1 MRVWTLTLLPIP
13 IPIHSFLKH
22 LRKKLC
28 LSDIASL
35 IKISAEM
42 NEMNGFSY
50 MFPSNTLI
58 TSISI
63 YHPRHSISKSSG
75 RSIRRRQND
84 PFFTSVASR
93 RSRARANMSGFLSS
107 EAERALE
114 GEEEEARRL
123 FLQDSGA
130 YPPTTHVGLPYLP
143 SQHWVPEF
151 NPSSAGVPLQ
161 PSHGLTAPTQ
171 YPTEPWSSSSWSNLR
186 PDAFDDGTS
195 SQPSRSSSPGNP
207 ADLQNFGY
215 PLSDG
220 RSWRCAYPG
229 CTSQAV
235 FTRGCDL
242 RKHFRRHTKSLFCRF
257 EGCSQTAQPG
267 FSSKKDR
274 DRHEAKHAP
283 GVSCEWQG
291 CERVFSRVDNMKDHV
306 RRIHHKKK

>member
-1 MRVWTLTLLPIP
+1 M
-13 IPIHSFLKH
+13 
-22 LRKKLC
+22 
-28 LSDIASL
+28 SDIARS
-35 IKISAEM
+35 INISAEM
-42 NEMNGFSY
+42 DEINGTSY
-50 MFPSNTLI
+50 MLPSNALVNSLPNYNPKP
-58 TSISI
+58 SIV
-63 YHPRHSISKSSG
+63 KSNF
-75 RSIRRRQND
+75 RSIQRRRTD
-84 PFFTSVASR
+84 SVLASAALR
-93 RSRARANMSGFLSS
+93 RARIRSNMSGFLSS
-107 EAERALE
+107 EAERALQ

-123 FLQDSGA
+123 FLQDSSA
-130 YPPTTHVGLPYLP
+130 YPPTTHAGMPYLP

-151 NPSSAGVPLQ
+151 DPASAGIPLQ
-161 PSHGLTAPTQ
+161 SSSHGLTPPTP
-171 YPTEPWSSSSWSNLR
+171 YSTEPWSNSSWSSLR

-207 ADLQNFGY
+207 ADLQNFGF

-257 EGCSQTAQPG
+257 DGCPQTIQPG

-283 GVSCEWQG
+283 GVTCEWEG
-291 CERVFSRVDNMKDHV
+291 CERLFSRVDNMKDHV
-306 RRIHHKKK
+306 RRIHRKQK